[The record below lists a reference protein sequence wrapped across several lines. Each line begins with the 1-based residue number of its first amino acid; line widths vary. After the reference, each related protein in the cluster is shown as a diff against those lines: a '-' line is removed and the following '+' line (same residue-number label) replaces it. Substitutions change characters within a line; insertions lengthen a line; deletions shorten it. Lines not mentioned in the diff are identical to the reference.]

1 MQTGTS
7 LTRMFNDMFKKDEKG
22 TPHVWT
28 NIEEAEIKKNFEEC
42 KEKMIV
48 KLGEFRKIILTKNL
62 TELDAGAIESSFE
75 INTLT
80 KRISQGLKRSTS
92 IRG

>member
-1 MQTGTS
+1 
-7 LTRMFNDMFKKDEKG
+7 MFNDMFKKDEKG